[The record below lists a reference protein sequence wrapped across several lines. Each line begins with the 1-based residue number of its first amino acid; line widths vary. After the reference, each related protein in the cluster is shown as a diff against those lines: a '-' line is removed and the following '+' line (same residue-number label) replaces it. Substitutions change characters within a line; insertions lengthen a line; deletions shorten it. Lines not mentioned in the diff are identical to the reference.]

1 LPLCRC
7 PHNGKNR
14 ELPLHPSTLAA
25 LSTYA
30 SQRERLCPD
39 PQTAGF
45 FVSPA
50 GARLILG
57 TVQRTFSRLAR
68 QAGLTARSRQCRPRL
83 HDLRHSFA
91 CRVVLGWYRD
101 GLDVDAQ
108 MPRLSTYLGHADPS
122 GTYWYLSAVPELL
135 ALAAERRD
143 HIPGRRA

>member
-1 LPLCRC
+1 MR
-7 PHNGKNR
+7 HSKFGKSR

-30 SQRERLCPD
+30 SQRERLCPN

-68 QAGLTARSRQCRPRL
+68 QTGLTARSRQCRPRL